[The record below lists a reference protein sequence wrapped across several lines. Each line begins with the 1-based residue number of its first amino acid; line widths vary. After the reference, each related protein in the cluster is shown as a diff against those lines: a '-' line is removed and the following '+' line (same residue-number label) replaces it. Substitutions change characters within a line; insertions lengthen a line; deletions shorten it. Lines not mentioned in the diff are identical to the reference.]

1 MLEDVNPYSQ
11 TIEEYVNRWITEKVV
26 FREED
31 IITTVGIRGKVKK
44 YYKVHTKDS
53 PNRKW
58 LEDGMK
64 RDLENL
70 IEKYK
75 QG

>member
-11 TIEEYVNRWITEKVV
+11 TIEEYVDRWITEKVI
-26 FREED
+26 FRED
-31 IITTVGIRGKVKK
+31 NIITTVDIKGKVIK
-44 YYKVHTKDS
+44 YHKVHTKDS

-58 LEDGMK
+58 LEDSMK
-64 RDLENL
+64 KDLENL

-75 QG
+75 RG